1 MGSLLP
7 DGTYR
12 TSQGD
17 MWDNLARELL
27 GSEKYM
33 YQLIDANPDY
43 QDTVIFS
50 AGIYLTVPQ
59 IDTATTSE
67 ALPPWKK

>member
-1 MGSLLP
+1 MESFLP
-7 DGTYR
+7 DGVYR

-33 YQLIDANPDY
+33 NHLINANPDHE
-43 QDTVIFS
+43 DTVIFS
-50 AGIYLTVPQ
+50 AGVYLTIPR